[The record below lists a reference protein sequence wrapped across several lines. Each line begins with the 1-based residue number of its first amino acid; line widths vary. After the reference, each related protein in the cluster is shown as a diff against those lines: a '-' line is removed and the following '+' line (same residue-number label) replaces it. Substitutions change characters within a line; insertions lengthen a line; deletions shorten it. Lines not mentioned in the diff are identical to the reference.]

1 MFNSQ
6 MHYLFSL
13 RKKYVEKFGPE
24 LEYRFFKI
32 ASNAYMG
39 GGDINVLFDVIKT
52 STKESAVFNLV
63 QVGFELP
70 DEMFYSDAWDRNVIG
85 GKNFVMLFYDSK
97 AEFIGD
103 CLSKDGWA
111 SMRAKFIKT
120 DAVWLWMVDEK
131 HKSKI
136 KDEAFREEIL
146 SKGEALGPY
155 EMWFYW
161 LNNTWK

>member
-32 ASNAYMG
+32 ASNAYNG
-39 GGDINVLFDVIKT
+39 NEDINVLFDVIKT
-52 STKESAVFNLV
+52 SEKDACVFNLV

-70 DEMFYSDAWDRNVIG
+70 DEMFYSNKWDRNVSG
-85 GKNFVMLFYDSK
+85 GKDFVMLFYDTK
-97 AEFIGD
+97 GEFVGD
-103 CLSKDGWA
+103 CLSEKGWV
-111 SMRAKFIKT
+111 SMRAKFVRT
-120 DAVWLWMVDEK
+120 DAVWLWMVDVK
-131 HKSKI
+131 HKNKI
-136 KDEAFREEIL
+136 KDEAIREEIL
-146 SKGEALGPY
+146 SRGEALGPY

-161 LNNTWK
+161 LNSTWR